1 MTRAWGGRWL
11 TAWLVLLLCSG
22 CATLGSAQRD
32 AAAGIAQAARSTRVD
47 CTRADACAK
56 PSPVLDMARTVWAA
70 STAQAPR
77 HRALILDNAPDAL
90 LLRIHLIRSAR
101 RSIEL
106 QTYIFDEDDSAQLVM
121 DELEAAAFR
130 GVKVRILID
139 QLAALRKV
147 ETLAA
152 LASLHAN
159 LELRLYNP
167 VLDRARLA
175 LPMYAIAS
183 LCCWR
188 QLNRRMHNKLLVVDG
203 LVGIV
208 GGRNYQDDYY
218 DWGEDYN
225 FRDRDLLL
233 AGPQVRAM
241 QANFEAFWTSQRS
254 VPPQRL
260 GDVARYLRRYG
271 APPAPPH
278 HPFRRPERV
287 RALLAQADDPE
298 LLRARF
304 VTPALEVSGVRFIG
318 DLPRKHRDD
327 AFAKVPEEQAVGAA
341 SHGLLQLLQGARDEV
356 LLQTP
361 YLVMSKPAQQ
371 VFRALHQRAQPPRVL
386 ISTNSLAA
394 TDAFIAYAM
403 SYKYKRRYLRD
414 FGFEIH
420 EFKPFPADAPFELG
434 ETGAALGREPE
445 EEPDAAGEAE
455 PADGPAGAGDQ
466 DGKGAGDD
474 EGEDAADGQA
484 PQGQDAPAA
493 MGSGGSL
500 LERRLARR
508 GLRSEPVSEAGRLSP
523 FASSGG
529 LPVRLK
535 RAGLRMGLHAKSMVV
550 DARVGVVG
558 THNFDPRGDTLNTE
572 SAVVIADPA
581 FARQLAASIR
591 RDMAPANAWTI
602 GRRDDALLL
611 PGVEYTLAKLSERM
625 PIFDLWPRKY
635 ATSYDYVPG
644 PGCPPTTLPPS
655 PFAADFR
662 RCNQPVGDFPE
673 VDLGLKWL
681 GVRLFTAFGSGLSPI
696 L

>member
-1 MTRAWGGRWL
+1 MRRAWDSRWL
-11 TAWLVLLLCSG
+11 AVWLVLLLCSG
-22 CATLGSAQRD
+22 CATLGHAQRD
-32 AAAGIAQAARSTRVD
+32 AAAEIAQAARSTRVD
-47 CTRADACAK
+47 CARVDACAT

-70 STAQAPR
+70 STAQAPH

-167 VLDRARLA
+167 VLDRAHLA
-175 LPMYAIAS
+175 LPMYAVAS

-233 AGPQVRAM
+233 AGPQVAAM
-241 QANFEAFWTSQRS
+241 QANFEAFWRSPRS
-254 VPPQRL
+254 VPPARL

-271 APPAPPH
+271 APTTPPH

-287 RALLAQADDPE
+287 RALLAQVDDPA
-298 LLRARF
+298 LLHERF
-304 VTPALEVSGVRFIG
+304 VTPALEVGGVSFIA
-318 DLPRKHRDD
+318 DLPGKHRDD
-327 AFAKVPEEQAVGAA
+327 TFADLPADQAVGAA
-341 SHGLLQLLQGARDEV
+341 SHGLLGLVQGAQREL

-361 YLVMSKPAQQ
+361 YLVISRPAQQ
-371 VFRALHQRAQPPRVL
+371 AFRALHQRAQPPRIL

-420 EFKPFPADAPFELG
+420 EFKPFPGDVPFELG
-434 ETGAALGREPE
+434 ETGAALEREPE
-445 EEPDAAGEAE
+445 AEPGAAAGEQ
-455 PADGPAGAGDQ
+455 ADTAG
-466 DGKGAGDD
+466 
-474 EGEDAADGQA
+474 
-484 PQGQDAPAA
+484 APAA
-493 MGSGGSL
+493 IGSGSRL
-500 LERRLARR
+500 LERRLAKR
-508 GLRSEPVSEAGRLSP
+508 GLRSEPVSEAARLSP

-550 DARVGVVG
+550 DERVGVVG

-581 FARQLAASIR
+581 FARMLAQSIL

-602 GRRDDALLL
+602 GRRDEGPLL

-635 ATSYDYVPG
+635 ATSFDYVPG
-644 PGCPPTTLPPS
+644 PGCLPTSTPPS

-662 RCNQPVGDFPE
+662 RCNHPVGDFPE